1 MAKDALDLRT
11 VLPVSPARALA
22 AWIDAA
28 EHARFTGGEATS
40 EPRVGGKFTAWDGYI
55 EGSYLVLEPARLV
68 MTWRTSE
75 FPADH
80 PDSCVEVR
88 FAAIDGGTELHLV
101 HTGIP
106 EGQGVRYESGWAE
119 FYFQPLG
126 RHFAPSAKPAAK
138 PAAKKPAAKK
148 PAAKKPAA
156 KKPAAKKP
164 AAKKPA
170 AKKPAAKKPA
180 AKKPAAK
187 KPAAKKPAAKKPAG
201 SR

>member
-11 VLPVSPARALA
+11 VLPVSPARAFA
-22 AWIDAA
+22 AWVDAA
-28 EHARFTGGEATS
+28 EHAKFTGGEATS
-40 EPRVGGKFTAWDGYI
+40 DPRAGGRFTAWDGYI
-55 EGSYLVLEPARLV
+55 DGTYLVLDPGRRLV
-68 MTWRTSE
+68 MAWRTSE

-88 FAAIDGGTELHLV
+88 FGAIDGGSELHLV

-106 EGQGVRYESGWAE
+106 EGQGVRYESGWSE
-119 FYFQPLG
+119 FYFQPLA
-126 RHFAPSAKPAAK
+126 RYFASKPKPAAK
-138 PAAKKPAAKK
+138 KPVAKKPAAKK

-187 KPAAKKPAAKKPAG
+187 RSARSK
-201 SR
+201 